1 MCDALVWSFHAIT
14 SINWLEV
21 IKALAPVAT
30 AVIAL
35 IALKNWQRQ
44 DKAKREAEFLDA
56 LIEAAHT
63 YIVEMPKPI
72 TFLEMAKIGMES
84 HAPTWENGEQADIA
98 VKGAIAYIQKNG
110 EDCAKRFQEILETVR
125 PSVIK
130 LKSLT
135 AKGQVFKFDDYAKCR
150 TAVTMLTWHFGRIEA
165 FMTFIGSPTWAWKNP
180 RVLKHLKDLMA
191 IDPDEI
197 RRSVQ
202 ECNVAI
208 LEFCSETYERIYGG
222 LNWRRFFWK
231 AKARARNTGNA

>member
-1 MCDALVWSFHAIT
+1 MRDVFVSSFQAIT
-14 SINWLEV
+14 GVNWLEV
-21 IKALAPVAT
+21 LKALAPVAT

-56 LIEAAHT
+56 LIEAAHA

-72 TFLEMAKIGMES
+72 TFLEMAKIGMDS
-84 HAPTWENGEQADIA
+84 HAPTWETVEEADIA
-98 VKGAIAYIQKNG
+98 VKGAIAYIQKYG
-110 EDCAKRFQEILETVR
+110 EEHSKRFREVAEAVR

-130 LKSLT
+130 LRSLT
-135 AKGQVFKFDDYAKCR
+135 AKGQVFNFADYAKCR
-150 TAVTMLTWHFGRIEA
+150 HAVAMLTWHFDRIEA
-165 FMTFIGSPTWAWKNP
+165 FMTFIGSTTWYWENP

-202 ECNVAI
+202 GDNVSI
-208 LEFCSETYERIYGG
+208 LEFCSETYRRIYGG
-222 LNWRRFFWK
+222 VNWCRFLWK
-231 AKARARNTGNA
+231 PKART

>member
-1 MCDALVWSFHAIT
+1 MCDALARSFHAIR
-14 SINWLEV
+14 SIDWLEI

-63 YIVEMPKPI
+63 YIAEMSKPI

-98 VKGAIAYIQKNG
+98 VKGAIAYIQKTG
-110 EDCAKRFQEILETVR
+110 EHVAKRFLEEAEIVR

-130 LKSLT
+130 LRSLT
-135 AKGQVFKFDDYAKCR
+135 AKGQVFNFDDYAKCR
-150 TAVTMLTWHFGRIEA
+150 STVAILTWHFDRIEA
-165 FMTFIGSPTWAWKNP
+165 FMTFIGSPTWNWKNP
-180 RVLKHLKDLMA
+180 EVMKHLKEIMV
-191 IDPDEI
+191 IDADEI
-197 RRSVQ
+197 RKSIQ
-202 ECNVAI
+202 ENNVAI
-208 LEFCSETYERIYGG
+208 LEFCSGTYRRIYGG
-222 LNWRRFFWK
+222 VNWRRFFWK
-231 AKARARNTGNA
+231 ARARMRNTGNT